1 MLAEKFVSFNHKD
14 IVSDN
19 SGEGMTGKIVGIA
32 IGLFVAA
39 VIMPAA
45 LVAIANA
52 TLTGVD
58 ASVVT
63 IFQILLPIIAIIGLV
78 MLFLRSTD

>member
-1 MLAEKFVSFNHKD
+1 MLAEKFGTFRHKD
-14 IVSDN
+14 MASDGA
-19 SGEGMTGKIVGIA
+19 GEGMTGKIVGIA

-58 ASVVT
+58 SSVVT
-63 IFQILLPIIAIIGLV
+63 IFQILLPIIAVIGLI
-78 MLFLRSTD
+78 MLFLRSND

>member
-1 MLAEKFVSFNHKD
+1 MFKHKELA
-14 IVSDN
+14 SD
-19 SGEGMTGKIVGIA
+19 SEAEGMTGKIIGIA

-58 ASVVT
+58 SSVIT

-78 MLFLRSTD
+78 MLFLKSTD

>member
-1 MLAEKFVSFNHKD
+1 MLAEKFASFRHKD
-14 IVSDN
+14 MASDV
-19 SGEGMTGKIVGIA
+19 SGEGMPGKIVGIA

-63 IFQILLPIIAIIGLV
+63 IFQILLPIIAVVGLI
-78 MLFLRSTD
+78 MLFLRRND

>member
-1 MLAEKFVSFNHKD
+1 MLADKFRHKKVASD
-14 IVSDN
+14 I

-52 TLTGVD
+52 TLEGVD
-58 ASVVT
+58 PSVIT

-78 MLFLRSTD
+78 MLFLKSTD

>member
-1 MLAEKFVSFNHKD
+1 MLARKKH
-14 IVSDN
+14 VSDL
-19 SGEGMTGKIVGIA
+19 SGEGMTGKIIGIA

-52 TLTGVD
+52 TLEGVD
-58 ASVVT
+58 PSVIT

-78 MLFLRSTD
+78 MLFLKSTD

>member
-1 MLAEKFVSFNHKD
+1 MLADKFRHKKVASD
-14 IVSDN
+14 I

-58 ASVVT
+58 AAVVT
-63 IFQILLPIIAIIGLV
+63 IFQVLLPIIAIIGLV
-78 MLFLRSTD
+78 MLFLKSTD

>member
-1 MLAEKFVSFNHKD
+1 MLAEKYASFRHKD
-14 IVSDN
+14 MVSDV

-63 IFQILLPIIAIIGLV
+63 IFQILLPIIAVIGLI

>member
-1 MLAEKFVSFNHKD
+1 MLAEKFASFRHKD
-14 IVSDN
+14 MASDV

-63 IFQILLPIIAIIGLV
+63 IFQILLPIIAVVGLI
-78 MLFLRSTD
+78 MLFLRRND

>member
-1 MLAEKFVSFNHKD
+1 MLADKFRHKKVASD
-14 IVSDN
+14 I

-63 IFQILLPIIAIIGLV
+63 IFQVLLPIIAIIGLV
-78 MLFLRSTD
+78 MLFLKSTG

>member
-1 MLAEKFVSFNHKD
+1 MLAEKFGTFRHKD
-14 IVSDN
+14 MANDV

-58 ASVVT
+58 SSVVT
-63 IFQILLPIIAIIGLV
+63 IFQILLPIIAVIGLI
-78 MLFLRSTD
+78 MLFLRSND

>member
-1 MLAEKFVSFNHKD
+1 MLADKFRHKRVASDVSA
-14 IVSDN
+14 
-19 SGEGMTGKIVGIA
+19 EGMTGKIVGIA

-52 TLTGVD
+52 TLTDVD
-58 ASVVT
+58 PSVVT
-63 IFQILLPIIAIIGLV
+63 IFQVLLPIIAIIGLV
-78 MLFLRSTD
+78 MLFLKSTD

>member
-1 MLAEKFVSFNHKD
+1 MLADKFRHKKVASD
-14 IVSDN
+14 I

-58 ASVVT
+58 AAVVT

-78 MLFLRSTD
+78 MLFLKSTD

>member
-1 MLAEKFVSFNHKD
+1 MLRRKKH
-14 IVSDN
+14 VSDV
-19 SGEGMTGKIVGIA
+19 SAEGMTGKIVGIA

-52 TLTGVD
+52 TLTDVD
-58 ASVVT
+58 PSVVT
-63 IFQILLPIIAIIGLV
+63 IFQVLLPIIAIIGLV
-78 MLFLRSTD
+78 MLFLKSTD